1 MWDHKSLHASYTSL
15 ARVYNCV
22 HAPMEE
28 RQSALPTFDL
38 GRLVL
43 YSTSQLPEM
52 LPIELEP
59 SHWYAL
65 VSSGPELLM
74 RIQVLVDNPEISP
87 DLKVTLSMVRFLC
100 QYVDDDDDTRNMAS
114 NQSSETLRIILDAL
128 NGALSGMM
136 WMK

>member
-1 MWDHKSLHASYTSL
+1 
-15 ARVYNCV
+15 
-22 HAPMEE
+22 
-28 RQSALPTFDL
+28 
-38 GRLVL
+38 
-43 YSTSQLPEM
+43 M
-52 LPIELEP
+52 LPIELER

-87 DLKVTLSMVRFLC
+87 DLKVTLSMVRCLC
-100 QYVDDDDDTRNMAS
+100 QYVDDHDDTRNMAS